1 MVRRRL
7 RVAHL
12 MTLMEEII
20 NTTTTTTAVII
31 TTLAINIVNIKA
43 IILIT
48 TSLGEGG
55 SEWLSLTL

>member
-20 NTTTTTTAVII
+20 NTTTTTTTAVII

-43 IILIT
+43 NILIT
-48 TSLGEGG
+48 TRLGEGG
-55 SEWLSLTL
+55 SEWLTL

>member
-1 MVRRRL
+1 MVKRRL

-20 NTTTTTTAVII
+20 NTTTITTAVII

-48 TSLGEGG
+48 TSPGEGG

>member
-20 NTTTTTTAVII
+20 NTTTITTAVII

-43 IILIT
+43 NILIT
-48 TSLGEGG
+48 TMLGEGG
-55 SEWLSLTL
+55 SEWLTL

>member
-20 NTTTTTTAVII
+20 NTTTITTAVII

-48 TSLGEGG
+48 TSPGERG
-55 SEWLSLTL
+55 SEWLTL

>member
-12 MTLMEEII
+12 MTLTEEII
-20 NTTTTTTAVII
+20 NITTIITAVII

-48 TSLGEGG
+48 TSPGERGL
-55 SEWLSLTL
+55 EWLTL

>member
-20 NTTTTTTAVII
+20 NTTTTTAVII

-48 TSLGEGG
+48 TSPGEGG

>member
-20 NTTTTTTAVII
+20 NTTTITTAVII

-48 TSLGEGG
+48 TRLGEGG
-55 SEWLSLTL
+55 LEWLTL

>member
-20 NTTTTTTAVII
+20 NTTTITTAVII

-43 IILIT
+43 NILIT
-48 TSLGEGG
+48 TRLREGG

>member
-20 NTTTTTTAVII
+20 NTTTITTAVII

-48 TSLGEGG
+48 TSPGEGG
-55 SEWLSLTL
+55 SEWLTL